1 MGPIE
6 AVFAAWSLDPEVFRS
21 AATGARFGV
30 AVVLAA
36 GLAMAVGQSLALF
49 AVGVRPR
56 RFAASLLV
64 QAALFLVGFLTWA
77 TTTWL
82 VASTGFEA
90 AGTWSATVAAT
101 GLAHAPQLFGAF
113 VLVPYF
119 GAAIGVLLS
128 VWTLLAVWV
137 ATAAVFE
144 LGAPQALAASV
155 GGWVLVHVFQRTLG
169 RPLARLS
176 RRLRQTVA
184 GAELRPTRRS
194 GR

>member
-1 MGPIE
+1 MGPFD
-6 AVFAAWSLDPEVFRS
+6 AVFAAWSLDPGAFRG

-36 GLAMAVGQSLALF
+36 GLALAIGQSLALF

-64 QAALFLVGFLTWA
+64 QATLFSVGFLTWA
-77 TTTWL
+77 TSTWL
-82 VASTGFEA
+82 VATLAFGA
-90 AGTWSATVAAT
+90 TGTWGATVAAT

-119 GAAIGVLLS
+119 GTAIGGLLS

-137 ATAAVFE
+137 ATAAAFDLSAAE
-144 LGAPQALAASV
+144 SLAASV
-155 GGWVLVHVFQRTLG
+155 GGWLLVHVFQRTVG

-176 RRLRQTVA
+176 RHLRRTVA
-184 GAELRPTRRS
+184 GTELRPPRRS
-194 GR
+194 RP

>member
-1 MGPIE
+1 MGPLD
-6 AVFAAWSLDPEVFRS
+6 AVLAAWSLDPEAFRN

-36 GLAMAVGQSLALF
+36 GLALAVGQSLALF

-64 QAALFLVGFLTWA
+64 QAALFAIGFLTWA
-77 TTTWL
+77 TTAWL
-82 VASTGFEA
+82 VATLAFEA
-90 AGTWSATVAAT
+90 TGTWSATIAAT

-119 GAAIGVLLS
+119 GSAIGGLLS

-144 LGAPQALAASV
+144 LSAAQALAASA
-155 GGWVLVHVFQRTLG
+155 GGWLLVHVFQRTAG
-169 RPLARLS
+169 RPLARLIRHV
-176 RRLRQTVA
+176 RRTVA
-184 GAELRPTRRS
+184 GTELRPPRRS

>member
-1 MGPIE
+1 MGPID
-6 AVFAAWSLDPEVFRS
+6 AVLAAWSLDPEVFRG

-30 AVVLAA
+30 AVAFGA
-36 GLAMAVGQSLALF
+36 GLALAVGQSLALF

-64 QAALFLVGFLTWA
+64 QAALFAIGFLTWA
-77 TTTWL
+77 TSTWL
-82 VASTGFEA
+82 VATTAFDA
-90 AGTWSATVAAT
+90 AGTWRATVAAT

-119 GAAIGVLLS
+119 GTAIGGLLS

-137 ATAAVFE
+137 ATAATFDLSAVR
-144 LGAPQALAASV
+144 ALVASA
-155 GGWVLVHVFQRTLG
+155 GGWLLVHVLQRTVG

-176 RRLRQTVA
+176 RRVRRSVA
-184 GAELRPTRRS
+184 GAELRPPSRGRR
-194 GR
+194 

>member
-1 MGPIE
+1 MGPFE
-6 AVFAAWSLDPEVFRS
+6 AVLAAWNLDPEVFRS
-21 AATGARFGV
+21 ATTSARFGV
-30 AVVLAA
+30 AVALGA
-36 GLAMAVGQSLALF
+36 GLALAIGQSLALF

-64 QAALFLVGFLTWA
+64 QSALFAIGFLTWA
-77 TTTWL
+77 TSIWF
-82 VASTGFEA
+82 VATLAFEA
-90 AGTWSATVAAT
+90 PGSWRATIAAT

-119 GAAIGVLLS
+119 GTAIGGLLS

-137 ATAAVFE
+137 ATAAVFD
-144 LGAPQALAASV
+144 LSAPQALAASA
-155 GGWVLVHVFQRTLG
+155 GGWLLVHVFQRTAG

-176 RRLRQTVA
+176 RHVRRTVA
-184 GAELRPTRRS
+184 GTDLRPPRRS

>member
-1 MGPIE
+1 MGPLD
-6 AVFAAWSLDPEVFRS
+6 AVIAAWSLDPEAFRG

-36 GLAMAVGQSLALF
+36 GLSIAVGQSLALF

-64 QAALFLVGFLTWA
+64 QAALFSIGFLTWA
-77 TTTWL
+77 TTTWV
-82 VASTGFEA
+82 VATVGFGG
-90 AGTWSATVAAT
+90 AGTWAATVAAT

-119 GAAIGVLLS
+119 GTAIGGLLS

-137 ATAAVFE
+137 ATA
-144 LGAPQALAASV
+144 GAFDLNATQALAASV
-155 GGWVLVHVFQRTLG
+155 GGWLLVHVLQRTIG

-176 RRLRQTVA
+176 RSLRRTVA
-184 GAELRPTRRS
+184 GAELRPPRRG

>member
-6 AVFAAWSLDPEVFRS
+6 AVFAAWRLDPEAFRV
-21 AATGARFGV
+21 AAIGARFGV

-36 GLAMAVGQSLALF
+36 GLAIAIGQSLALF

-64 QAALFLVGFLTWA
+64 QAALFAIGFLTWA
-77 TTTWL
+77 TSAWL
-82 VASTGFEA
+82 VATLAFEA
-90 AGTWSATVAAT
+90 TGTWRATIAAT

-119 GAAIGVLLS
+119 GTAIGGLLS

-137 ATAAVFE
+137 ATAAVFD
-144 LGAPQALAASV
+144 LSAPQALASSA
-155 GGWVLVHVFQRTLG
+155 GGWLLVHVFQRTAG

-176 RRLRQTVA
+176 RHVRRTVA
-184 GAELRPTRRS
+184 GTELRPLRRS

>member
-1 MGPIE
+1 MGPVD
-6 AVFAAWSLDPEVFRS
+6 AVLAAWSLDPEGFRG

-36 GLAMAVGQSLALF
+36 GLSLAVGQSLALF

-64 QAALFLVGFLTWA
+64 QAALFSVGFLTWA
-77 TTTWL
+77 TSTWL
-82 VASTGFEA
+82 VATFAFEA
-90 AGTWSATVAAT
+90 GGTWRATVAAT

-119 GAAIGVLLS
+119 GAAIGGLLS

-137 ATAAVFE
+137 ATAAAFD
-144 LGAPQALAASV
+144 LSAPEALVSSV
-155 GGWVLVHVFQRTLG
+155 GGWLLVHVLQRTIG

-176 RRLRQTVA
+176 RQLRRTVA
-184 GAELRPTRRS
+184 GTELRPPRRI